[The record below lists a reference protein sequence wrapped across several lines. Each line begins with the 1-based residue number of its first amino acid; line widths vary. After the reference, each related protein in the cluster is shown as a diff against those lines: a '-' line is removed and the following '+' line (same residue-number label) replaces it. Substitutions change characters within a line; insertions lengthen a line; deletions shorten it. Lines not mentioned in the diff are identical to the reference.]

1 MPTRSDSEG
10 VIRLRMT
17 ADDCGTAPGC
27 AVTPVNSTRLMV
39 TLDHEAAY
47 FTMTR
52 SMTPYTGI

>member
-17 ADDCGTAPGC
+17 AERLRTAPGC
-27 AVTPVNSTRLMV
+27 AVTLVDSTRLMV